1 MTTSRMR
8 SLATLAAAA
17 AVVLLSSAP
26 AGADDTELFVGA
38 AVAAAPSRPNILF
51 IMDTS
56 GSMDTNV
63 TTQVSF
69 NPADTYSGSCRTD
82 RIYWSDDNKVPKLQ
96 HRSVRQRDCI
106 HLQCSPAEPDVV
118 GHRVCRESRA
128 LAVEQESLGSALGRR
143 RQQLDRVR
151 GG

>member
-1 MTTSRMR
+1 MTTFRKR
-8 SLATLAAAA
+8 SLATLAAAT

-51 IMDTS
+51 VMDTS

-82 RIYWSDDNKVPKLQ
+82 RIYWSDDKRCPSAAPTSTSPRL
-96 HRSVRQRDCI
+96 
-106 HLQCSPAEPDVV
+106 LSPATPP
-118 GHRVCRESRA
+118 C
-128 LAVEQESLGSALGRR
+128 QT
-143 RQQLDRVR
+143 
-151 GG
+151 